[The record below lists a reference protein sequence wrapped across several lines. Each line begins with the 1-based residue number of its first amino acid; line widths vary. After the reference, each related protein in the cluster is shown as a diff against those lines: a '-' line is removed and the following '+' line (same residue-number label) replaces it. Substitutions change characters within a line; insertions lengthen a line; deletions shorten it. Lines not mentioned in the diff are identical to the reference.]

1 MLKKVFFLAI
11 ALIVVTTLVFAAEAK
26 MWKPKKPITIIV
38 PWSAG
43 GSTDQVTRV
52 IAGELEEPLGQKVV
66 IVNQPGA
73 SGTVGTKSCMDA
85 SRDGYTWTAGAV
97 GDLGTYI
104 VKGFLDTK
112 IEDWHLYLDV
122 ANVQLVSVNA
132 NTPYRDFG
140 DLLSGF
146 KGKPGQL
153 AVATA
158 GEASMGHLAMETIR
172 KYTGIEYKHVG
183 YDGGNPAVIATV
195 AGETKVVPQ
204 LAVEQVDMIR
214 AKKLRPLAVL
224 SDQPLELEGYGT
236 VPPITKW
243 IPDFKATPAYF
254 GIWTPKGVPEE
265 VIKTMDKIWKEVIA
279 KSERLKRYAGERGAV
294 FTPYY
299 GKEAMDKVVPTV
311 QSTAWV
317 YWDAGKAK
325 VRPDTVGIPRPK

>member
-1 MLKKVFFLAI
+1 MLRKAFVLSI
-11 ALIVVTTLVFAAEAK
+11 AVILVGALFSATEAE

-38 PWSAG
+38 PWGAG
-43 GSTDQVTRV
+43 GSTDQVTRIV
-52 IAGELEEPLGQKVV
+52 AGELEEPLGQKVV

-85 SRDGYTWTAGAV
+85 ARDGYTWTAGAV

-104 VKGFLDTK
+104 VKGFLNTK

-122 ANVQLVSVNA
+122 ANVQLVSVNP
-132 NTPYRDFG
+132 NTPYKDFK
-140 DLLSGF
+140 LLLNAF
-146 KGKPGQL
+146 KAKPGEI

-158 GEASMGHLAMETIR
+158 GEASMGHLAIETIK
-172 KYTGIEYKHVG
+172 KYTGIKYKHVG

-195 AGETKVVPQ
+195 AGETQVVPQ

-236 VPPITKW
+236 IAPITKW
-243 IPDFKATPAYF
+243 IPDIIATPAYF
-254 GIWTPKGVPEE
+254 GIWTPKGVPEG
-265 VIKTMDKIWKEVIA
+265 VIKTMDKTWKDVIA
-279 KSERLKRYAGERGAV
+279 KSGKLKRYAGERGAV

-299 GKEAMDKVVPTV
+299 GKEAMDRVIPTV
-311 QSTAWV
+311 RFTAWV
-317 YWDAGKAK
+317 YYDAGKAK
-325 VRPDTVGIPRPK
+325 VKPDTVGIPRP

>member
-1 MLKKVFFLAI
+1 MLRKAI
-11 ALIVVTTLVFAAEAK
+11 VLSIAVILVGAFVSAAKAE

-43 GSTDQVTRV
+43 GSTDQVTRIV
-52 IAGELEEPLGQKVV
+52 AGELEEPLGQKVV

-85 SRDGYTWTAGAV
+85 ARDGYTWTAGAV

-122 ANVQLVSVNA
+122 ANVQLVSVNP
-132 NTPYRDFG
+132 NTPYKD
-140 DLLSGF
+140 F
-146 KGKPGQL
+146 KGLLDALKAKPGKI

-158 GEASMGHLAMETIR
+158 GEASMGHLAIETIK
-172 KYTGIEYKHVG
+172 KYAGIEYKHVG

-195 AGETKVVPQ
+195 AGETQVVPQ

-236 VPPITKW
+236 VAPITKW
-243 IPDFKATPAYF
+243 IPDLKATPAYF
-254 GIWTPKGVPEE
+254 GIWTPKGVPAG
-265 VIKTMDKIWKEVIA
+265 VIKTMDKMWKDVIA
-279 KSERLKRYAGERGAV
+279 KSEKLKRYAGERGAV

-299 GKEAMDKVVPTV
+299 GKKAMDKVIPTV
-311 QSTAWV
+311 RFTAWV
-317 YWDAGKAK
+317 YYDAGKAK
-325 VRPDTVGIPRPK
+325 VRPDTVGIPRP

>member
-1 MLKKVFFLAI
+1 MLRKVFHLSI
-11 ALIVVTTLVFAAEAK
+11 ALILVVALVSAADAE

-43 GSTDQVTRV
+43 GSTDQVTRIV
-52 IAGELEEPLGQKVV
+52 AGELEEPLGQKVV

-85 SRDGYTWTAGAV
+85 AKDGYTWTAGAV

-122 ANVQLVSVNA
+122 ANVQLVSVNP
-132 NTPYRDFG
+132 NTPYGDFKA
-140 DLLSGF
+140 LLNAF
-146 KGKPGQL
+146 KGKPGQI

-158 GEASMGHLAMETIR
+158 GEASMGHLAMETIK
-172 KYTGIEYKHVG
+172 KYTGIEYKHVS

-243 IPDFKATPAYF
+243 VPDLKATPAYF
-254 GIWTPKGVPEE
+254 GIWTPKGVPAE
-265 VIKTMDKIWKEVIA
+265 VIKTMDKMWEDVIA

-299 GKEAMDKVVPTV
+299 GKGAMDKVIPTV
-311 QSTAWV
+311 RFTAWV

-325 VRPDTVGIPRPK
+325 VKPDTVGIPRP

>member
-1 MLKKVFFLAI
+1 MLRKIFVLSISVIMVA
-11 ALIVVTTLVFAAEAK
+11 ALVSVADAV

-43 GSTDQVTRV
+43 GSTDQVTRIV
-52 IAGELEEPLGQKVV
+52 AGELEEPLGQKVV

-85 SRDGYTWTAGAV
+85 DRDGYTWTAGAV

-104 VKGFLDTK
+104 VKGFLNTK
-112 IEDWHLYLDV
+112 IEDWHVYLDV
-122 ANVQLVSVNA
+122 ANVQLVSVNP
-132 NTPYRDFG
+132 NTPYKDFKA
-140 DLLSGF
+140 LLNAF
-146 KGKPGQL
+146 KGKPGQI

-158 GEASMGHLAMETIR
+158 GEASMGHLAIETIK
-172 KYTGIEYKHVG
+172 KYAGIEYKHVG

-195 AGETKVVPQ
+195 AGETQVVPQ

-236 VPPITKW
+236 VAPITKW
-243 IPDFKATPAYF
+243 IPDLKATPAYF
-254 GIWTPKGVPEE
+254 GIWTPKGVPAG
-265 VIKTMDKIWKEVIA
+265 VIKTMDKMWKDVIA
-279 KSERLKRYAGERGAV
+279 KSEKLKRYAGERGAV

-299 GKEAMDKVVPTV
+299 GKKAMDKVIPTV
-311 QSTAWV
+311 RFTAWV
-317 YWDAGKAK
+317 YYDAGKAK
-325 VRPDTVGIPRPK
+325 VRPDTVGIPRP